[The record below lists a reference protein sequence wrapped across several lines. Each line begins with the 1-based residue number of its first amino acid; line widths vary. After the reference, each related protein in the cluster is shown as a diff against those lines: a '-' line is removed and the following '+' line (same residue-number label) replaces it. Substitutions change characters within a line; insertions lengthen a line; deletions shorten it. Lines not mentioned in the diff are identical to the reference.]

1 MSQQSDAEF
10 ESSVREGDTTPIN
23 LLEADDAKQLQDQ
36 LDQASEQDKPGELP
50 AT

>member
-1 MSQQSDAEF
+1 MSRQSDDEI

-23 LLEADDAKQLQDQ
+23 LLDPDDAKQLREQ
-36 LDQASEQDKPGELP
+36 LDEASEPDTRGELP

>member
-10 ESSVREGDTTPIN
+10 GPIVREGDTTPIN
-23 LLEADDAKQLQDQ
+23 LLDVDDAKQLREQ
-36 LDQASEQDKPGELP
+36 LEPATEQDTSGELP

>member
-10 ESSVREGDTTPIN
+10 ESIGREGDTTPIN
-23 LLEADDAKQLQDQ
+23 LLEVDDAKQLREQ
-36 LDQASEQDKPGELP
+36 LDPATEQDPPGELP

>member
-10 ESSVREGDTTPIN
+10 ESIDREGDTTPIN
-23 LLEADDAKQLQDQ
+23 LLDVDDANQLREQ
-36 LDQASEQDKPGELP
+36 LDPATEQDTPGELP